1 MVLSLLL
8 VSTVSRTQSNPSIKP
23 KDAGCIADAEQIR
36 QLVYNRDILLAQR
49 NKFIEKV
56 ALLEAD
62 LVNYQQLVIA
72 KNNQVS
78 KLESKIAIDS
88 STVETYKS
96 SIQTYQDQVDDLNV
110 QIKEINKAYDKA
122 LRKQKRRTTWS
133 QIGGTAIAGGLL
145 YLLITK

>member
-1 MVLSLLL
+1 MALSLFLI
-8 VSTVSRTQSNPSIKP
+8 STVSEGQSNPNIKP
-23 KDAGCIADAEQIR
+23 KTADCIADAEQIR

-72 KNNQVS
+72 KNNEVS

-96 SIQTYQDQVDDLNV
+96 SIQTYKDQVADLNL
-110 QIKEINKAYDKA
+110 QIGQIYKAYDA
-122 LRKQKRRTTWS
+122 AIRKQKRKTTWS
-133 QIGGTAIAGGLL
+133 QIGGTAIALGLG